1 MNDCQ
6 ILKATDENLEKCAQM
21 IREGKLVAF
30 PTETVYG
37 LGAHALD
44 SEAVLKIFETKNRPL
59 TDPLI
64 VHVTSLQEA
73 YPLIEGS
80 EKELAMFEKLASK
93 FWPGPLTMIMKA
105 SKLIPPIITANTG
118 FIGIRI
124 PQHDLAIK
132 FLKVCKVP
140 VAAPSANLFNHVS
153 PTTAAHVFND
163 FFDKPVHIIDD
174 GNTTLGIESTVMKI
188 TEDEFFIFRLG
199 SLPKQIIED
208 FLGSDE
214 IFRQV
219 KISVLKKTLKETE
232 NAEAPGQFV
241 KHYAPIVD
249 SYVLWPVKEGSS
261 KTLSEFD
268 LSKTVLIDFGNI
280 NKSLEHKVKAY
291 LTLSESGD
299 VKQAMYKFYY
309 LLREAE
315 DIEGAAHILITDI
328 EHHQDTVQAGKE
340 YLDALFDKIY
350 RSCSGRKV
358 FGDESTGN

>member
-1 MNDCQ
+1 MNDCR
-6 ILKATDENLEKCAQM
+6 ILKATDENIGKCAQL
-21 IREGKLVAF
+21 IREGQLVAF

-44 SEAVLKIFETKNRPL
+44 SEAVLKIFETKSRPL

-64 VHVTSLQEA
+64 VHITSLEEA

-80 EKELAMFEKLASK
+80 EKEMEMFKKLAAH

-124 PQHDLAIK
+124 PQHELALR

-163 FFDKPVHIIDD
+163 FFDKQVHIIDD
-174 GNTTLGIESTVMKI
+174 GNATLGIESTVIKI
-188 TEDEFFIFRLG
+188 TEDELFIFRLG
-199 SLPKQIIED
+199 SLPKQAIED
-208 FLGSDE
+208 FIGSE
-214 IFRQV
+214 ETFCQV
-219 KISVLKKTLKETE
+219 KVSVLKNTLKETE

-241 KHYAPIVD
+241 KHYAPKID
-249 SYVLWPVKEGSS
+249 SYVLWPVKEGSVRL
-261 KTLSEFD
+261 LSEFD
-268 LSKTVLIDFGNI
+268 LSKSVLIDFGNV
-280 NKSLEHKVKAY
+280 NKTLEHRVRAY
-291 LTLSESGD
+291 LTLSESAD
-299 VKQAMYKFYY
+299 IKQAMYKFYY

-315 DIEGAAHILITDI
+315 DIEGTSHIFITDI
-328 EHHQDTVQAGKE
+328 EHHQNAVQTGNE

-350 RSCSGRKV
+350 RSCSGKKV
-358 FGDESTGN
+358 FGDITSEN